1 MYAKTVADY
10 GSRSPPADIYTE
22 NQETKQMCG
31 RKPMNLENK
40 YFLQKKGKIKEFCSH
55 IPFEKIQGGNQL

>member
-1 MYAKTVADY
+1 M
-10 GSRSPPADIYTE
+10 S
-22 NQETKQMCG
+22 G

-40 YFLQKKGKIKEFCSH
+40 NFLQKKGKIKEFCSH